1 MSSFLA
7 VLKRFGEGTG
17 MLSFPMA
24 GWTLALDIPVGASDL
39 ARRLDELDDIVV
51 GAGGRVYLAKD
62 ARVRPELL
70 PAMYPDLDALARDP
84 AHRRPG
90 GTHAIGPG
98 TATRPGGR
106 MKDALGSVQSV
117 ALFGGTSEIG
127 LDIVRALMADRAR
140 TVVLAARDTARAAA
154 ALPGATDVVELDL
167 ARRGRSRGRGRARV
181 RAAGGD
187 RRRDRRRRP
196 ARPRATELAR
206 DALHAVNGA
215 GTVSVLEL
223 CAEAMRRQGRGTI
236 VLLST
241 VAADRPRVSN
251 FAYGSSKAAADAFA
265 RGLRDSLEG
274 TGVYVLIVRP
284 GFVRTKMTEGMD
296 AAPGAVEAPA
306 VTAAVVEGLRGRG
319 GIVYVPGFLR
329 WVMLVIKLL
338 PRPIFRRLPL

>member
-1 MSSFLA
+1 
-7 VLKRFGEGTG
+7 
-17 MLSFPMA
+17 
-24 GWTLALDIPVGASDL
+24 
-39 ARRLDELDDIVV
+39 
-51 GAGGRVYLAKD
+51 
-62 ARVRPELL
+62 
-70 PAMYPDLDALARDP
+70 
-84 AHRRPG
+84 
-90 GTHAIGPG
+90 
-98 TATRPGGR
+98 

-127 LDIVRALMADRAR
+127 LDIVRALAADRAG
-140 TVVLAARDTARAAA
+140 TVVLAARDTGRAAA
-154 ALPGATDVVELDL
+154 ALPGAEVVELDL
-167 ARRGRSRGRGRARV
+167 ARTADHAAAVERIFARPDGIDV
-181 RAAGGD
+181 AIVAAGLLGRQGD
-187 RRRDRRRRP
+187 
-196 ARPRATELAR
+196 EQLA
-206 DALHAVNGA
+206 DAAQLHAVNGA
-215 GTVSVLEL
+215 GTVSVLAL

-274 TGVYVLIVRP
+274 SGVDVLIVRP

-296 AAPGAVEAPA
+296 AAPGAVDAPA

-338 PRPIFRRLPL
+338 PRSIFRRLPL